1 MQILHTFPV
10 RRHID
15 VIRAGEPIWPDIV
28 QKLDSATLRSKKSL
42 KTWILFEARISS
54 G

>member
-1 MQILHTFPV
+1 MQNLHALSV
-10 RRHID
+10 RRHIG
-15 VIRAGEPIWPDIV
+15 VIHAGEPIWPDIV
-28 QKLDSATLRSKKSL
+28 QKQDSATLRSKKSL